1 MKRVTKPQPR
11 FLLAR
16 ASIWTINNHD
26 FLARRI
32 RYYIWGIS
40 AIIFFLVLASILP
53 LHIAL
58 FALIFFGF
66 GTMLLLWTLIHWRK
80 AILLDIRDEKLR
92 RNAHAAMLAL
102 IHARQ
107 KGKHTLGH
115 PHESHPR
122 WFGWKSHS

>member
-1 MKRVTKPQPR
+1 MKLVTMPPPK

-16 ASIWTINNHD
+16 ASIWTLINHD
-26 FLARRI
+26 FLARQI

-40 AIIFFLVLASILP
+40 AIIFLLVLASIIP

-92 RNAHAAMLAL
+92 RSAHAAMLAL

-107 KGKHTLGH
+107 KGKHILDN

-122 WFGWKSHS
+122 WFGRKSHS